1 MMLATVLILGA
12 VVFYMLFNQAGSS
25 INLFAARNIDLS
37 ITSTAAVYNV
47 LGMDIPVGTRAQLAA
62 AGIEPGGWWQWVD
75 TGIASPQTQSFNAGF
90 ILIFAPIFAALW
102 AFLGRRDADPN
113 PVLKFGIGIIQ
124 LGLGFMVV
132 VWGAG
137 LADASFRMPIVML
150 GMLYLL
156 HTTGELCISPVGLS
170 QITRLALPAVVSF
183 MMAVW
188 FLSSSIAQY
197 AGGWIAALA
206 GTATVG
212 GKVVNPEL
220 ALHTTLG
227 VFQTL
232 GLAGLGLGAV
242 FIAVSFAIK
251 HWAHR
256 EAETTAPAVSK
267 ELPQG
272 A

>member
-1 MMLATVLILGA
+1 ME
-12 VVFYMLFNQAGSS
+12 
-25 INLFAARNIDLS
+25 
-37 ITSTAAVYNV
+37 
-47 LGMDIPVGTRAQLAA
+47 IPVGTRAQLTA
-62 AGIEPGGWWQWVD
+62 AGIEPGGWWQWID
-75 TGIASPQTQSFNAGF
+75 TGIASPQTQAFNAGF

-170 QITRLALPAVVSF
+170 QITRLALPTVVSF

-232 GLAGLGLGAV
+232 GLAGLGLGVV
-242 FIAVSFAIK
+242 FIAVSFFIR

-256 EAETTAPAVSK
+256 EIETPAPVLGK
-267 ELPQG
+267 ERPQE